1 MLRSASVTAPWRLA
15 RRPVGSQHE
24 RHVGI
29 TGRCGQAEQVGE
41 QELARDEVGEV
52 GAPHH
57 LAYLLGGVVNRHG
70 ELIGG
75 CAVVAADDEVVY
87 LLLATA

>member
-1 MLRSASVTAPWRLA
+1 
-15 RRPVGSQHE
+15 
-24 RHVGI
+24 VGI
-29 TGRCGQAEQVGE
+29 TALCGQAEQVGE
-41 QELARDEVGEV
+41 QELARGGVEEV
-52 GAPHH
+52 GASHH
-57 LAYLLGGVVNRHG
+57 LAYLLGGGVDRHG